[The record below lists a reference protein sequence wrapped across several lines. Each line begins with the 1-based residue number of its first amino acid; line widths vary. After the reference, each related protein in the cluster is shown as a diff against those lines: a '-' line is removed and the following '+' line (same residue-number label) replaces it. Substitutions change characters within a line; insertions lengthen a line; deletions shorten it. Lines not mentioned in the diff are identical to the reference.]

1 MSCFTTDVA
10 VCTKKLKKNFFFIF
24 YLIFYFCIVNFYVLF
39 TCIII
44 FRHLFLILQLMQAL
58 KDLSSLQKMENEQ
71 DNYGITYGTV
81 A

>member
-1 MSCFTTDVA
+1 
-10 VCTKKLKKNFFFIF
+10 
-24 YLIFYFCIVNFYVLF
+24 
-39 TCIII
+39 
-44 FRHLFLILQLMQAL
+44 MQAL